1 MKQFFSIAMILML
14 SACATP
20 YQQRSTAQGAVIG
33 ATAGAVIGHQS
44 GNATEGAMIGGALG
58 ALAGAVLAEQREQGV
73 RTSAPRYHRRA
84 CAGGASYFER
94 AHRTNNLERKINL
107 LRDGLRYCP
116 GNPAAHNDLGVALV
130 LWGDVAAARNHFNQ
144 ALRLDSDYYPAR
156 RNLERLNNQRRSG
169 YRHRVSDR
177 DEHNGYG
184 RHRGGYKD
192 DYKDGYKDRDEY
204 RGYEKDD

>member
-1 MKQFFSIAMILML
+1 MKRILVISMIFML

-20 YQQRSTAQGAVIG
+20 YQQRTVAQGAVIG

-58 ALAGAVLAEQREQGV
+58 ALAGAVIAEQREQGV

-84 CAGGASYFER
+84 CTGGAGYFER
-94 AHRTNNLERKINL
+94 AHRANNLERKINL
-107 LRDGLRYCP
+107 LRKGLRYCP
-116 GNPAAHNDLGVALV
+116 NNPAAHNDLGVALV
-130 LWGDVAAARNHFNQ
+130 LWGDDVAARNHFNR
-144 ALRLDSDYYPAR
+144 ALQLDPGYYPAR
-156 RNLERLNNQRRSG
+156 RNLDRLNSRSG

-177 DEHNGYG
+177 YDDDEHDDRGYKDKDGYG
-184 RHRGGYKD
+184 R
-192 DYKDGYKDRDEY
+192 GYKDRDRY